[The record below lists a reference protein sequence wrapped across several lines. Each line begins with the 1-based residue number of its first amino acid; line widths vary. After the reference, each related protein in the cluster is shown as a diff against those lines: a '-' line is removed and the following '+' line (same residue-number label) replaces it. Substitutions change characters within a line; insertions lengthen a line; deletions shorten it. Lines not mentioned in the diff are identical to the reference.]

1 MYKINKRITME
12 NEHYD
17 QEILQD
23 VTMYPCPTFENLIWR
38 FANTDKFK
46 SLKAIEMSR
55 FLNIGL
61 GEEVVIKKEYYG
73 IFEIQYYVIK
83 TE

>member
-12 NEHYD
+12 GDHND
-17 QEILQD
+17 VEILQD

-38 FANTDKFK
+38 FANTNEFK
-46 SLKAIEMSR
+46 RLELIEMSR
-55 FLNIGL
+55 FLNMKN
-61 GEEVVIKKEYYG
+61 GEEVVIKNKYYG
-73 IFEIQYYVIK
+73 IFEVLYYVIK